1 MDYKELRKKLKTPA
15 TPGRR
20 RAVLVSTGS
29 FNPVHKGHL
38 QNIDL
43 AAKFLS
49 EKCEI
54 DVLVAYISPSSDIY
68 VSHKLG
74 KELIPF
80 DHRYEMVKLAC
91 DDHNSNEKLV
101 PIIIDRWEGSQP
113 FFVPFPQVRQYFEE
127 TIHDDFPDENLLVLY
142 VAGADQFNKCR
153 LYKSCFYVGISRLG
167 YEIHGETNIKRNI
180 YVCKEKEYEE
190 LYSDI
195 SSTAIRD
202 AKYKGQSIDDLTYKS
217 VVDYLQNVVHWF

>member
-1 MDYKELRKKLKTPA
+1 MDYTELRKKLNKPA
-15 TPGRR
+15 TLGRK

-43 AAKFLS
+43 ASKFLS
-49 EKCEI
+49 EKCNI

-74 KELIPF
+74 DELIPF

-91 DDHNSNEKLV
+91 DAHNSQEDAV
-101 PIIIDRWEGSQP
+101 PIIIDKWEGTQP
-113 FFVPFPQVRQYFEE
+113 FFVPFPVVRQRFQDEIE
-127 TIHDDFPDENLLVLY
+127 KDFPDENLLVLY

-153 LYKSCFYVGISRLG
+153 LYRSKYYVGISRIG
-167 YEIHGETNIKRNI
+167 YEIRGNTIVERNI
-180 YVCKEKEYEE
+180 YVCNDKEYEKH
-190 LYSDI
+190 YSDI

-202 AKYKGQSIDDLTYKS
+202 ARSNRESIENLTYQS
-217 VVDYLQNVVHWF
+217 VIDYLQNVVHWF